1 MGLDVGEVK
10 GQLLLNRWNDEEIL
24 LGFGD
29 VSNMHAEKTEFLTLS
44 LLFESLIII
53 EEPSSG
59 LHDFIL
65 VDAPHILKVIDD
77 CGLFIE
83 GFQHFLVGHVVQ
95 TEDTIT
101 DSRRFEDLYPSD
113 F

>member
-10 GQLLLNRWNDEEIL
+10 SQLLLNRRDDEKIL
-24 LGFGD
+24 LGFRD
-29 VSNMHAEKTEFLTLS
+29 VSNMHAEKAEFLTLG
-44 LLFESLIII
+44 LLFEALVII
-53 EEPSSG
+53 EEPSGG
-59 LHDFIL
+59 LHDLIL
-65 VDAPHILKVIDD
+65 VDPPHVFKVIDD

-83 GFQHFLVGHVVQ
+83 GFQHFLVGHVVK

-101 DSRRFEDLYPSD
+101 DSSRFEDFDPTD

>member
-10 GQLLLNRWNDEEIL
+10 SQLLLDRGDDEEVL
-24 LGFGD
+24 LGLGD
-29 VSNMHAEKTEFLTLS
+29 VSNMHAEKAELLTLS
-44 LLFESLIII
+44 LLFEALVIIK
-53 EEPSSG
+53 EPSGG
-59 LHDFIL
+59 LHDLIL
-65 VDAPHILKVIDD
+65 VDSPHILKIIDD

-83 GFQHFLVGHVVQ
+83 GFQHFLVGHVVK

-101 DSRRFEDLYPSD
+101 DSGRFEDLNPTD